1 MTSGYSSV
9 ALAVAWRNLHN
20 YFTNPGM
27 IVPGIFFPLF
37 FFIAFAGGL
46 SAVRH
51 IPGFS
56 FPSGY
61 TAFQFV
67 FVFLQSAAFAGVF
80 NGFSIARDFESGFG
94 KRFML
99 AAPRRSAIVLG
110 YGLAALLRWSFNA
123 VIVTCVALAAD
134 MQVDGSPS
142 ELFALVILG
151 ILLNGAGTLWSA
163 GIALRARTVQAG
175 PLMQTP
181 VFLLLF
187 IAPVFVPLALLEG
200 WIHAVARYNPITYLL
215 EAGRGLISGHPV
227 EVGLAFGLVLALVA
241 VLTVWALRGMRKAE
255 SAG

>member
-1 MTSGYSSV
+1 MGRNSSV

-27 IVPGIFFPLF
+27 IIPGLFFPLF

-46 SAVRH
+46 AAVRH
-51 IPGFS
+51 IPGFA

-61 TAFQFV
+61 TAFQYV
-67 FVFLQSAAFAGVF
+67 FVFLQSAAFSGVF

-99 AAPRRSAIVLG
+99 AAPRRSAIVAG
-110 YGLAALLRWSFNA
+110 YAAAALCRWAFNA
-123 VIVTCVALAAD
+123 LVVTVVALAAG
-134 MQVDGSPS
+134 MNVDGSPS
-142 ELFALVILG
+142 ELFALVLLG
-151 ILLNGAGTLWSA
+151 ILFNGAGTLWSA

-187 IAPVFVPLALLEG
+187 VAPVFVPLALLQG
-200 WIHAVARYNPITYLL
+200 WIHTVARYNPVTYLL
-215 EAGRGLISGHPV
+215 ESGRGFISGHPV
-227 EVGLAFGLVLALVA
+227 EVGLGFGLVCGLLFL
-241 VLTVWALRGMRKAE
+241 LTIWALRGMHKAE
-255 SAG
+255 TAG

>member
-1 MTSGYSSV
+1 MRTGYRSV

-46 SAVRH
+46 SAVRR
-51 IPGFS
+51 IPGFD

-61 TAFQFV
+61 TAFQYV

-80 NGFSIARDFESGFG
+80 NGFSIARDYESGFG
-94 KRFML
+94 TRFML

-110 YGLAALLRWSFNA
+110 YVLAALCRWGFNA
-123 VIVTCVALAAD
+123 TVVTVIALAAG
-134 MQVDGSPS
+134 MQVDGGAIDLFGLVLLGLLFNVTGT
-142 ELFALVILG
+142 LFA
-151 ILLNGAGTLWSA
+151 A
-163 GIALRARTVQAG
+163 GIALRTRTVQAG

-181 VFLLLF
+181 AFLLLF
-187 IAPVFVPLALLEG
+187 VAPVFVPLSLLQG
-200 WIHAVARYNPITYLL
+200 WIHAVARYNPVTYLL

-227 EVGLAFGLVLALVA
+227 EVGLAFGLVFAMLGASA
-241 VLTVWALRGMRKAE
+241 VWALRGMRGAE
-255 SAG
+255 RAG